1 MIGYPPFGSLIR
13 QGPVPFFIRL
23 TKPDTYEAA
32 VVKYMR
38 GEGWY
43 HHYHH
48 HHHRHHHYI
57 YNHLSLLLVIEL
69 LLKVIWMHI
78 SKTLMDGLLTSYVK
92 GLAKSINSIMLMLIL
107 IRSH

>member
-38 GEGWY
+38 QEGWYRHYRYRHHHRCYY

-48 HHHRHHHYI
+48 HY
-57 YNHLSLLLVIEL
+57 
-69 LLKVIWMHI
+69 
-78 SKTLMDGLLTSYVK
+78 
-92 GLAKSINSIMLMLIL
+92 
-107 IRSH
+107 